1 MMTTTQYIITC
12 LSPVHVGTGEMLGP
26 FDGFAADK
34 RWWRMDIDRVV
45 AGGGNPR
52 TLAAAMRDRQFSWGG
67 WLRRNNI
74 RHADAAVYS
83 ITSWF
88 DPGDL
93 EIREAIKDVYHRPYL
108 PGSSIKGAIR
118 TAILRRLLQDD
129 EAMKQRLKEYL
140 TAGIYDLQPPAQ
152 YAAEPLERE
161 LLGFDPTR
169 DLMRSL
175 HVVDSVPADIKQLL
189 LGETAVYT
197 LRNNKLVMKSGYGQ
211 DYRQFVE
218 WFIPG
223 AALDVAIGVNDFL
236 FAPAARPALRFTEA
250 QENAVRDL
258 ARCCNDF
265 ARDLLDREQAFYA
278 RHQASSLINDCTR
291 LREELDRLPAGGF
304 LLNAGWGGG
313 WETKTAGDAVR
324 ELLTDEEFRDLRQ
337 PYELGKSPDRYDQSY
352 LDHYFPHSRHLAHQ
366 GGIPRSLGWMKFTP
380 GQGT

>member
-1 MMTTTQYIITC
+1 MMITTNYTITC
-12 LSPVHVGTGEMLGP
+12 LSPVHVGTGAKLDWL
-26 FDGFAADK
+26 DGFAADK

-45 AGGGNPR
+45 AGGGNPVALTR
-52 TLAAAMRDRQFSWGG
+52 AMQDPQFSWRA
-67 WLRRNNI
+67 WLRRNNL

-118 TAILRRLLQDD
+118 TAILRCLLQDD
-129 EAMKQRLKEYL
+129 EAVKQRLKEYL
-140 TAGIYDLQPPAQ
+140 SAGIYDLQPPARF
-152 YAAEPLERE
+152 AAEPLEEE
-161 LLGFDPTR
+161 LLGSHPNR

-175 HVVDSVPADIKQLL
+175 HVADSAPAGIKQLL

-197 LRNNKLVMKSGYGQ
+197 LRNDKLAIKTGYGQ

-218 WFIPG
+218 WLIPG
-223 AALDVAIGVNDFL
+223 TALDASLGIDDFL
-236 FAPAARPALRFTEA
+236 FAPAARPALRFTEG

-265 ARDLLDREQAFYA
+265 ARDLLDREQRFYA
-278 RHQASSLINDCTR
+278 QHQASSLINDCTR
-291 LREELDRLPAGGF
+291 LRAELDSLPAGAF

-313 WETKTAGDAVR
+313 WETRTAGDVVR
-324 ELLTDEEFRDLRQ
+324 ELLTDQEFRDLRQ

-366 GGIPRSLGWMKFTP
+366 GGIPRTLGWMKFEP
-380 GQGT
+380 KEGT